1 MRARRLFRS
10 RGAGAPAAPSEESR
24 GGSARIDSA
33 THRGGIRPAASVL
46 PLITRG
52 GRIVTRSGDICAKG
66 DSAGTPGAG
75 GARLGFVC
83 ELPALRGRRRRDPEV
98 GSTIKQ
104 APKIG
109 LHLQELKVP
118 SGISAW
124 LQVLLSEAEEL
135 SGAHTGVCLR

>member
-1 MRARRLFRS
+1 MRCKGFSCGSAASNELRRLT
-10 RGAGAPAAPSEESR
+10 PAK
-24 GGSARIDSA
+24 GS
-33 THRGGIRPAASVL
+33 
-46 PLITRG
+46 LITRG